1 MRFQAVV
8 VVHDNV
14 FWVLTV
20 YSRWIFNS
28 AFEESAP
35 PSLTVASREISFEN
49 SFIYYMTTRRH
60 VGEDSNHEKSSHFI
74 QDNTLRSPE
83 FTKLS
88 KFCWISWC
96 VDIRGFAGTSD
107 AAWFMTGHLKDVINH
122 QEHDKLPQA
131 AVIRRSVRSVR
142 NLISSPICSTGRRV
156 GPTIIYTRLF
166 DLCCWNTALN
176 THEPKPGFKR
186 HGKV

>member
-1 MRFQAVV
+1 MSFGNWQC
-8 VVHDNV
+8 
-14 FWVLTV
+14 TV
-20 YSRWIFNS
+20 WWIINS
-28 AFEESAP
+28 AFEEHAP
-35 PSLTVASREISFEN
+35 PSWTVAGREISLQN
-49 SFIYYMTTRRH
+49 YFIYYLPTRRH
-60 VGEDSNHEKSSHFI
+60 VRKDSSHEKSSHFI
-74 QDNTLRSPE
+74 KKNTFRSPE
-83 FTKLS
+83 FMKLS

-96 VDIRGFAGTSD
+96 VDTRWFAGTSD
-107 AAWFMTGHLKDVINH
+107 AAWFMTGHLKAAINH

-156 GPTIIYTRLF
+156 GRTIFYTRLF